1 MITRWVDY
9 RLRVFYKLDVIFI
22 AWKSANL
29 VKTIVIFL
37 NTVDFERLITEAPG
51 CSLGV
56 RLGSAGP
63 LDVYRYDTKFLCELA
78 ADDGW
83 VTMGLDRIEIS
94 GN

>member
-51 CSLGV
+51 CSLGYAWGV
-56 RLGSAGP
+56 QDPWMFTDMIPSSCASWQLMM
-63 LDVYRYDTKFLCELA
+63 
-78 ADDGW
+78 DG
-83 VTMGLDRIEIS
+83 
-94 GN
+94 